1 MWMSISDLA
10 RERGVSKQGISKN
23 LKRWASAGRAI
34 PTKKSGRETLIKV
47 VEYDLALGQVG
58 DQARILGEATKKGF
72 GPAGVSPVDPDAPVY
87 TREQARAK
95 QYEADI
101 KEIELEKLR
110 GELVEVSQLRDAA
123 TAAAESML
131 RAIDQMPARAEDLSV
146 ATKMPVA
153 QCRVFLKTAA
163 RDLRQRVTDVFA
175 GLAAR
180 AMTADDQQP
189 EEAD

>member
-1 MWMSISDLA
+1 MSISDLA
-10 RERGVSKQGISKN
+10 RERRVSKQGISKN
-23 LKRWASAGRAI
+23 LKRLASAGRAI
-34 PTKKSGRETLIKV
+34 PTRKSGKETLIKV
-47 VEYDLALGQVG
+47 AEYDLALGQVG
-58 DQARILGEATKKGF
+58 DQARILGEATKKGID
-72 GPAGVSPVDPDAPVY
+72 GPGAPPTDPDAPIY

-101 KEIELEKLR
+101 KEIELAKLR

-131 RAIDQMPARAEDLSV
+131 RAIDQMPARAEELSV

-153 QCRVFLKTAA
+153 QCRVFLKSAA

-175 GLAAR
+175 GLATR
-180 AMTADDQQP
+180 AMAADDERP
-189 EEAD
+189 EDSD